1 MKDRQEA
8 GSASRLALLGG
19 SPAFEAALHVGRP
32 NIGDRARFARRV
44 DVMLDRRWLTNN
56 GAYVRELEARI
67 ARLLEVQHCIAVC
80 NGTTALQIMAKACGL
95 GGEIIMPSFTFVA
108 TAHALEWQGVTPVFC
123 DIDPATHNID
133 PAKVEELITSETSAI
148 LGVHVWGRA
157 CDVEALARVALR
169 HGLCLCFDAAHAF
182 ACSTAGRMVGG
193 QGLAEAFSFHAT
205 KFFNTFEG
213 GAITTDDDELAEIVW
228 SLHNCGRVRQGA
240 WYQHELLG
248 WNARITAFQAA
259 LLLAQFERLPS
270 HLVKREENATYLSHR
285 LSEIPGI
292 RPLARDPRVTTH
304 AWHLYIFRYDPT
316 AFRGM
321 PREDFLKALRAE
333 GVPCAPGY
341 VPLHHAPAVKKE
353 TTRLMHEL
361 GLSASPTAEAA
372 PVHMPVSEKAGYQE
386 GVWLTQSML
395 LGDKA
400 DMDDIAEAVA
410 KIHQARGA

>member
-213 GAITTDDDELAEIVW
+213 GAITTDDDEIAARCRRMRDFGFAGVDLVVSLGLNGKMNEASAAMGLTNLEALPTFIEANERNHDLYRSGLEGMPGLTLVEYPQGERSNFQYVVIEVDERDFALKRDELQAVLHAENVLARRYFFPGC
-228 SLHNCGRVRQGA
+228 HQMPPYRDRVLRA
-240 WYQHELLG
+240 PLPE
-248 WNARITAFQAA
+248 T
-259 LLLAQFERLPS
+259 ERLTGRTLALPTGTA
-270 HLVKREENATYLSHR
+270 VTAADVAEVC
-285 LSEIPGI
+285 GI
-292 RPLARDPRVTTH
+292 VR
-304 AWHLYIFRYDPT
+304 
-316 AFRGM
+316 
-321 PREDFLKALRAE
+321 RAVAE
-333 GVPCAPGY
+333 
-341 VPLHHAPAVKKE
+341 APAV
-353 TTRLMHEL
+353 R
-361 GLSASPTAEAA
+361 A
-372 PVHMPVSEKAGYQE
+372 
-386 GVWLTQSML
+386 
-395 LGDKA
+395 
-400 DMDDIAEAVA
+400 AVA
-410 KIHQARGA
+410 TALAGDTVVEP